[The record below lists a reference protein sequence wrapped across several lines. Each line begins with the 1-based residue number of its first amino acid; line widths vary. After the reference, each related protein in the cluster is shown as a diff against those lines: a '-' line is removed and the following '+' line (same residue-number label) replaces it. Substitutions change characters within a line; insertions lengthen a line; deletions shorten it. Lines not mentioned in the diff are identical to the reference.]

1 MKKSLSGALA
11 GSLVLG
17 MLCVP
22 MCAFADEAT
31 ITVTVS
37 AYDFNAVDGG
47 IAAASAD
54 GVILDQYSVEV
65 PVGTTDVE
73 AIQKAFEDNGISLTV
88 SESYYGGYYVSEIN
102 GLSEYSNPAA
112 EPDYSGWMLE
122 YNDDHFTNY
131 GVGSLGANGDGVLS
145 DGDAIEFHYS
155 LDGGTDLGSV
165 YSGIPVLNSLTVGDK
180 TVALAKTTS
189 YDESWNPVFSFTAD
203 GEAIEGE
210 GTEENPFV
218 LSYDLGEVESS
229 EAAVSYIASHYFAV
243 DGITEIHDF
252 SEPLHFTV
260 ATESGLVSYY
270 TVNADYTLV
279 PDGDDEG
286 GQDDENNNTD
296 DENNTNGDNN
306 ANDENNADDE
316 NQSAPTGDTAAAGI
330 LFAVAAAAVAAAAA
344 SRKAEEA

>member
-1 MKKSLSGALA
+1 MKKRLSAALA

-22 MCAFADEAT
+22 MGVFADEDT

-47 IAAASAD
+47 IASASED

-122 YNDDHFTNY
+122 YNDDHFTNW

-145 DGDAIEFHYS
+145 DGDALEFHYS
-155 LDGGTDLGSV
+155 LDGGTDLGTA
-165 YSGIPVLNSLTVGDK
+165 YNGIPVLKSLTVGEK
-180 TVALAKTTS
+180 TIALEKVIS
-189 YDESWNPVFSFTAD
+189 YDENWNSIFTFTAD

-229 EAAVSYIASHYFAV
+229 EASVSYIASHYFAV
-243 DGITEIHDF
+243 DGLTETHDF
-252 SEPLHFTV
+252 ADPLNFTV

-270 TVNADYTLV
+270 TINASYTIKEA
-279 PDGDDEG
+279 DETETG
-286 GQDDENNNTD
+286 ATD
-296 DENNTNGDNN
+296 IDATDNN
-306 ANDENNADDE
+306 VPGANANG
-316 NQSAPTGDTAAAGI
+316 TGDATAVYA
-330 LFAVAAAAVAAAAA
+330 LFAMALLALLALGV
-344 SRKAEEA
+344 SKKYCEA